1 MRLNAK
7 LKVAIALAAAAV
19 VAMPATAQ
27 ATTYQG
33 PNGPK
38 DVRGAIEQEWLRLNS
53 IPGGFRP
60 GQPLNDE
67 TPTPVKPGAFNN
79 FQNAAI
85 YWSPNT
91 GAHEVHGSFY
101 GFWGGQGW
109 ENGRLGFPTTNEQPA
124 SGGVFQSYQGATLYW
139 SPWTGPHSVSG
150 EFYTAW
156 DAKNWERGPL
166 GFPAGEPAPAADG
179 GTFQRFAGGAIYD
192 EGRYDDA
199 VTVSGAFYG
208 YWAAQGYERGRLGYP
223 WFEEDS
229 YGSGDTRVVSQLF
242 AGGTLYWS
250 ARTGSVTEY
259 YPS

>member
-1 MRLNAK
+1 MRLNVK
-7 LKVAIALAAAAV
+7 LKVATALAVAAV
-19 VAMPATAQ
+19 VAVPATAQ
-27 ATTYQG
+27 ATLIPG
-33 PNGPK
+33 PYGSK

-67 TPTPVKPGAFNN
+67 TPTPYKTGAFNN

-101 GFWGGQGW
+101 GFWGANGW
-109 ENGRLGFPTTNEQPA
+109 ENGQLGFPTSNERPA
-124 SGGVFQSYQGATLYW
+124 SGGVFQSYEGATLYW
-139 SPWTGPHSVSG
+139 SPGTGAHSISG
-150 EFYTAW
+150 DFYTAW

-166 GFPAGEPAPAADG
+166 GFPAGEPAAAAAG

-192 EGRYDDA
+192 EANPYIDP

-208 YWAAQGYERGRLGYP
+208 YWAARGYERGYLGYP
-223 WFEEDS
+223 WDEEYS
-229 YGSGDTRVVSQLF
+229 SGSGVVWQSF

-250 ARTGSVTEY
+250 PRTGVTES
-259 YPS
+259 YPNVY